1 MVVTPEAMINRLLFI
16 SDRKVLRVL
25 NMRRWPTDHAA
36 GSGVFRY
43 HLRSGCWPRM
53 IYSIFKVR
61 EGSCVVLPP
70 PISKKLLLFE
80 PPKQKK
86 FEKLFSLLTTFG
98 KKPPVLNERK
108 LKIQRKKPRK
118 SSACGKSAIRRLI
131 FRAYLHFGSVDPR
144 GPNFAEIHARGRRGR
159 LESEPRDLIPPWGHG
174 LFHGETEKPT
184 MAVWHDQREG
194 MFHHGGQGW

>member
-1 MVVTPEAMINRLLFI
+1 MNSTCGYSPVFHSSAPIFDAPGVGCAMVATPEAMINRLLFI

-43 HLRSGCWPRM
+43 RLRSGCWPRM
-53 IYSIFKVR
+53 IYSVFKVR

-118 SSACGKSAIRRLI
+118 SSDATKVPSG
-131 FRAYLHFGSVDPR
+131 V
-144 GPNFAEIHARGRRGR
+144 
-159 LESEPRDLIPPWGHG
+159 
-174 LFHGETEKPT
+174 
-184 MAVWHDQREG
+184 
-194 MFHHGGQGW
+194 

>member
-1 MVVTPEAMINRLLFI
+1 
-16 SDRKVLRVL
+16 
-25 NMRRWPTDHAA
+25 MRRWPTDHAA

-43 HLRSGCWPRM
+43 RLRSGCWPRM
-53 IYSIFKVR
+53 IYSVFKVR

-86 FEKLFSLLTTFG
+86 FEKLFSLLTPFG

-118 SSACGKSAIRRLI
+118 SSACGKSAITRLI
-131 FRAYLHFGSVDPR
+131 FWTFIYFSSADPR

-159 LESEPRDLIPPWGHG
+159 LELGHRDLIPPWGHR
-174 LFHGETEKPT
+174 LLHGEERKPT
-184 MAVWHDQREG
+184 MPVCFDCNEG
-194 MFHHGGQGW
+194 AFPSR